1 MAGNRQRQ
9 HASKIV
15 SIKRKFLELKF
26 RILDPPMF
34 KETSIVFTLGI
45 THTHLN
51 LKEAKYGINF
61 HVI

>member
-1 MAGNRQRQ
+1 
-9 HASKIV
+9 
-15 SIKRKFLELKF
+15 
-26 RILDPPMF
+26 MF

-45 THTHLN
+45 THFN